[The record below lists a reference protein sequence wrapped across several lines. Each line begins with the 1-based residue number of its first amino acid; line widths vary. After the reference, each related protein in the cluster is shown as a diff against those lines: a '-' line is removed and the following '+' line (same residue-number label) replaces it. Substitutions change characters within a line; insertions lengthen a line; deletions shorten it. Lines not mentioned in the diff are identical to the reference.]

1 MAFLQKITFQAI
13 GMDSLLEKLTSYNNK
28 GFILLRIDEVEEI
41 FEGSEIAAPVYEVKM
56 YKKRRLFK

>member
-1 MAFLQKITFQAI
+1 MAFVQRLTFQVI
-13 GMDSLLEKLTSYNNK
+13 GMDSLIEKLTTYNNK
-28 GFILLRIDEVEEI
+28 GFILLRIDEVDEI